1 MLVLGIVLVLLA
13 AGALLAALFGGR
25 DDAADLDL
33 GVLSVETTTMGVFLI
48 GAATLLVFVIG
59 LELIRSGTRR
69 ANRRRKER
77 KELGRRSEKHDAH
90 DDHRTGAGTGTDDA
104 GTTSDPRRDQPPA

>member
-1 MLVLGIVLVLLA
+1 MLVLGIILVILA

-48 GAATLLVFVIG
+48 GAATLLIFVIG

-69 ANRRRKER
+69 ANRHRKER
-77 KELGRRSEKHDAH
+77 KQLSRRSDKRE
-90 DDHRTGAGTGTDDA
+90 DHPSGGSDA
-104 GTTSDPRRDQPPA
+104 GPTSDPRQDQPPA

>member
-1 MLVLGIVLVLLA
+1 MLVLGIILVILA

-33 GVLSVETTTMGVFLI
+33 GVLSIETTTMGVFLI
-48 GAATLLVFVIG
+48 GAATLLIFVIG

-69 ANRRRKER
+69 ANRHRKER
-77 KELGRRSEKHDAH
+77 KQLSRRSDKRE
-90 DDHRTGAGTGTDDA
+90 DHPSGGPADA
-104 GTTSDPRRDQPPA
+104 GPTSDPRRDQPPA

>member
-1 MLVLGIVLVLLA
+1 MLVLGIILVILA

-33 GVLSVETTTMGVFLI
+33 GVISVETTTMGVFLI
-48 GAATLLVFVIG
+48 GAATLLIFVIG

-69 ANRRRKER
+69 ANRHRKER
-77 KELGRRSEKHDAH
+77 KQLSRRSERQDVH
-90 DDHRTGAGTGTDDA
+90 DDHGSGTGSGDA